1 MAIKALVLFDHEPF
15 TELLLGLLPELDDDV
30 DVRLM
35 THSSPGA
42 LGSRDLEGVRLLLC
56 DLRTSASDAFVPLV
70 EITRRHPDL
79 AVVVFGSEDDLVSAQ
94 RFQQHQRITCIPKSY
109 GRETLVPALR
119 LVLSSD
125 SGDAELGT
133 EFSLA
138 REGGESGAVPSLRDL
153 GLTDAESDVL
163 RLAAQGKTN
172 HEIALAL
179 GKSEGT
185 VRIQMSAILRKL
197 KVRNRSE
204 AIIVAM
210 RVIKVVRSQI
220 EHAQRDE
227 LDIGFLLPHMEYRRY
242 PAGHAVF
249 HKGDIADE
257 LYLIQRGRVSLP
269 EIGKEL
275 KEHDLFGEIGI
286 FAPDHKRTCSAVCA
300 TDVDLF
306 ALSED
311 KVKQAYYLNP
321 GFAMFV
327 LNVITTRLLGRNEG
341 LLQAGHSLPS
351 A

>member
-1 MAIKALVLFDHEPF
+1 MASKALVLFDRGPF
-15 TELLLGLLPELDDDV
+15 SDMLMDLMPEL
-30 DVRLM
+30 
-35 THSSPGA
+35 GA
-42 LGSRDLEGVRLLLC
+42 DLEAQIESQKLPASLDGRDLDQVRLLLV
-56 DLRTSASDAFVPLV
+56 DVDRTGPNPALRLV
-70 EITRRHPDL
+70 ELARRFRGL
-79 AVVVFGSEDDLVSAQ
+79 SIVAFGTEDDLSGAQ
-94 RFQQHQRITCIPKSY
+94 RFQQEPGITYMPKSY
-109 GRETLVPALR
+109 SRVTIVPALR
-119 LVLSSD
+119 LVLSSEPSD
-125 SGDAELGT
+125 SDREVGA
-133 EFSLA
+133 SLQVS
-138 REGGESGAVPSLRDL
+138 RGGSEPDSVPSLKDL
-153 GLTDAESDVL
+153 GLTDAEAEVL
-163 RLAAQGKTN
+163 GLAALGKTN

-179 GKSEGT
+179 EKSEGT

-220 EHAQRDE
+220 EHAQHDD

-257 LYLIQRGRVSLP
+257 LYLIQRGRISLP
-269 EIGKEL
+269 EIRKEL

-327 LNVITTRLLGRNEG
+327 LNVITKRLLGGRDPN
-341 LLQAGHSLPS
+341 
-351 A
+351 

>member
-1 MAIKALVLFDHEPF
+1 
-15 TELLLGLLPELDDDV
+15 
-30 DVRLM
+30 
-35 THSSPGA
+35 
-42 LGSRDLEGVRLLLC
+42 
-56 DLRTSASDAFVPLV
+56 
-70 EITRRHPDL
+70 
-79 AVVVFGSEDDLVSAQ
+79 
-94 RFQQHQRITCIPKSY
+94 
-109 GRETLVPALR
+109 
-119 LVLSSD
+119 
-125 SGDAELGT
+125 
-133 EFSLA
+133 
-138 REGGESGAVPSLRDL
+138 
-153 GLTDAESDVL
+153 
-163 RLAAQGKTN
+163 
-172 HEIALAL
+172 
-179 GKSEGT
+179 
-185 VRIQMSAILRKL
+185 MSAILRKL

-220 EHAQRDE
+220 EHAQHDD

-257 LYLIQRGRVSLP
+257 LYLIQRGRISLP
-269 EIGKEL
+269 EIRKEL

-327 LNVITTRLLGRNEG
+327 LNVITKRLLGGRDPN
-341 LLQAGHSLPS
+341 
-351 A
+351 

>member
-1 MAIKALVLFDHEPF
+1 MASKALMLFDRGPF
-15 TELLLGLLPELDDDV
+15 SEMLLALMPELDGGLQA
-30 DVRLM
+30 RLDPD
-35 THSSPGA
+35 TPASA
-42 LGSRDLEGVRLLLC
+42 LTAQDLDQVRLLLV
-56 DLRTSASDAFVPLV
+56 DVERIGPNPALRLV
-70 EITRRHPDL
+70 ELVRRFPRLSLVAFGQEGDL
-79 AVVVFGSEDDLVSAQ
+79 AGAQ
-94 RFQQHQRITCIPKSY
+94 RYQQEPGITYIPKSY
-109 GRETLVPALR
+109 SRVTLIPALR

-125 SGDAELGT
+125 PAE
-133 EFSLA
+133 SA
-138 REGGESGAVPSLRDL
+138 REAGMSFSVSRGGSESDAVPSLRDL
-153 GLTDAESDVL
+153 GLTDAEAEVL
-163 RLAAQGKTN
+163 GLAAQGKTN
-172 HEIALAL
+172 HEIALSL
-179 GKSEGT
+179 QKSEGT

-220 EHAQRDE
+220 EHAQHDE

-257 LYLIQRGRVSLP
+257 LYLIQRGRISLP
-269 EIGKEL
+269 EIHKEL

-327 LNVITTRLLGRNEG
+327 LNVITKRLLGGREPG
-341 LLQAGHSLPS
+341 LA
-351 A
+351 

>member
-1 MAIKALVLFDHEPF
+1 MAIKTLVLFDHGPF
-15 TELLLGLLPELDDDV
+15 TETLLNVLPELGGDV
-30 DVRLM
+30 DVRLI
-35 THSSPGA
+35 TNAAPGS
-42 LGSRDLEGVRLLLC
+42 LSLREFEDVQLLLVDLDRFGTDSLVRLAELGRRNQR
-56 DLRTSASDAFVPLV
+56 LR
-70 EITRRHPDL
+70 
-79 AVVVFGSEDDLVSAQ
+79 VVVFGVADDPETDLGMLGEHGIAY
-94 RFQQHQRITCIPKSY
+94 IPKSY
-109 GRETLVPALR
+109 GKAMIVPALR

-125 SGDAELGT
+125 AEEADRSFGVARPAGVSADAAT
-133 EFSLA
+133 
-138 REGGESGAVPSLRDL
+138 VPSLRDL
-153 GLTDAESDVL
+153 GLTDAEAEVL
-163 RLAAQGKTN
+163 GLASQGKTN

-179 GKSEGT
+179 DKSEGT

-220 EHAQRDE
+220 EHAEQGE

-249 HKGDIADE
+249 RKGDIADE
-257 LYLIQRGRVSLP
+257 LYLIQRGTVSLP
-269 EIGKEL
+269 EIDKEL
-275 KEHDLFGEIGI
+275 AQHDLFGEMGI
-286 FAPDHKRTCSAVCA
+286 FAPDHKRTCSAVCV

-327 LNVITTRLLGRNEG
+327 LNVITARLLGDRRV
-341 LLQAGHSLPS
+341 
-351 A
+351 